1 MLSKKL
7 DSSQKE
13 LSKFKY
19 FYTIFGAFKQRKER
33 SMNRILVVVDMQK
46 DFVTGCLGSEEAK
59 SILPAVVEKVQEF
72 EGEVVF
78 TRDTH
83 REDYLN
89 TQEGKNLPV
98 KHCVQGT
105 DGWELM
111 PELEKLR
118 VKRNAVVFDKST
130 FGSTALGAWMVKRH
144 AEKPIDQIV
153 LLGVCTD
160 ICVISNALLLKAYL
174 PEVPVAVD
182 GACCAGVTPESHK
195 RALLA
200 MKSCQVEIL

>member
-1 MLSKKL
+1 
-7 DSSQKE
+7 
-13 LSKFKY
+13 
-19 FYTIFGAFKQRKER
+19 
-33 SMNRILVVVDMQK
+33 MNRILVVVDMQK

-59 SILPAVVEKVQEF
+59 SILPAVVEKVQAF

-111 PELEKLR
+111 PELEELR
-118 VKRNAVVFDKST
+118 VKRNAVVFDKPT

-153 LLGVCTD
+153 LVGVCTD

-182 GACCAGVTPESHK
+182 GACCAGVTLESHK